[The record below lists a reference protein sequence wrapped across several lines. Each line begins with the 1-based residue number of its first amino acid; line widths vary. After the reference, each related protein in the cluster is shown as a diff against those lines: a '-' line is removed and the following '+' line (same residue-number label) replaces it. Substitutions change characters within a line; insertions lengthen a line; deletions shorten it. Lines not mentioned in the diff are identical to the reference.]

1 LIIFAI
7 NYLNL
12 KNLLL
17 IIFIFSFSYALQA
30 QEGKKIDYTSDRTRV
45 DQANFPDAT
54 ILTKVQNQVYFIH
67 EGIEVWCD
75 RAIFYQADDFFKA
88 FGNVRMK
95 QGDTVNMTSKYAEY
109 NGETRFAFASEDVVL
124 TTPSNK
130 LTTDSLFFNRVKQEA
145 FYRSGGQV
153 QDSATTITSV
163 RGRYFMDLEKFSFR
177 TNVKVR
183 NPEYDIDT
191 EFLDFYSELGHA
203 YLYGPSVITSETSVI
218 YCERGF
224 YDTRL
229 DNGFFVKNSKV
240 DYENRKLEGDSIYF
254 DRPTGFSS
262 ATNNI
267 KITDTINETVI
278 TGHYAEVFRLQDS
291 LFITKNP
298 LAASK
303 QENDTIFISSDTLMV
318 TGPEDNRVM
327 KAFYDARIFKS
338 DLSGKA
344 DSIHSGEKT
353 GITKMIRKP
362 ILWSGESQIT
372 GDTIHLINNTET
384 EQLDS
389 LRVFYNAFMIQ
400 KDSIEGYNQIKG
412 KELFG
417 LFEDNEI
424 YEVEVIKNSESLFWV
439 RDDKSELIGINKSNS
454 AKIKILLE
462 HQDITE
468 VYYYNEVD
476 SKTHPSSQFPENQ
489 KLMKDFNWRGE
500 ERLLEKSDLFKGRD
514 SIVLKKIQGIEEPE
528 IYDDFFEGMRTIN
541 TNSNLKKSTLKPTQN
556 DEVPEAP
563 KKTPEIK
570 ALKVDE
576 VEKIEEE
583 DDEL

>member
-1 LIIFAI
+1 MF
-7 NYLNL
+7 
-12 KNLLL
+12 
-17 IIFIFSFSYALQA
+17 A
-30 QEGKKIDYTSDRTRV
+30 QEGREINYTSDRTRV
-45 DQANFPDAT
+45 DQTNFPDAT

-75 RAIFYQADDFFKA
+75 RAIFYQTDDFFRA

-95 QGDTVNMTSKYAEY
+95 QGDTINMTSKYAEY
-109 NGETRFAFASEDVVL
+109 NGFTKFAFASEDVVL
-124 TTPSNK
+124 TTPSNR
-130 LTTDSLFFNRVKQEA
+130 LTTDSLFFNRIKQEA

-153 QDSATTITSV
+153 QDSASTITSV
-163 RGRYFMDLEKFSFR
+163 KGRYFMDLEKFSFR
-177 TNVKVR
+177 QNVKVR

-267 KITDTINETVI
+267 KVTDTINETII
-278 TGHYAEVFRLQDS
+278 TGHYAEMFRQKDS

-298 LAASK
+298 LAALK
-303 QENDTIFISSDTLMV
+303 QENDTVFIASDTLMV
-318 TGPEDNRVM
+318 TGEVDNRNIR
-327 KAFYDARIFKS
+327 AFYDARIFKS

-344 DSIHSGEKT
+344 DSIHSNEKT
-353 GITKMIRKP
+353 GVTKMITKP

-372 GDTIHLINNTET
+372 GDTIHLISNTET
-384 EQLDS
+384 EKLDS
-389 LRVFYNAFMIQ
+389 LKVFYNAFMIQ

-417 LFEDNEI
+417 LFENNEI

-439 RDDKSELIGINKSNS
+439 RDDKSDLIGINKSNS

-462 HQDITE
+462 NQDIVD

-476 SKTHPSSQFPENQ
+476 SKTHPSSQFPDNQ
-489 KLMKDFNWRGE
+489 KLMKDFKWRGD

-514 SIVLKKIQGIEEPE
+514 SIVLKNIKGIDEPD
-528 IYDDFFEGMRTIN
+528 IYDDFFEGIREVN
-541 TNSNLKKSTLKPTQN
+541 PNSNLKKSSLKPTSKN
-556 DEVPEAP
+556 EVPDPINTNTKLKATNL
-563 KKTPEIK
+563 KK
-570 ALKVDE
+570 V
-576 VEKIEEE
+576 EE
-583 DDEL
+583 DKDES